1 MEICYHSTMKR
12 TIFYLVIIFFAVG
25 LIYIF
30 QKVNEPVDSN
40 LPQDEEQN
48 TAEQESIQVVA
59 ENLKIPWGVAFLPND
74 EILVTERPGNLL
86 KIGTD
91 RAVIKIEGVR
101 HTGEGG
107 LLGLALHPKFS
118 ENHWVYLYL
127 TTSEGGDLRNRVE
140 RYKLEGQTLTD
151 WKLII
156 KNIPGAAVHDGG
168 RLAFGPDGYLYIGTG
183 DAGNGN
189 LAQDRNSLAGKILRL
204 KDEGSIPDDNPFNNA
219 VYSYGHRNVQGLA
232 WDNSGRLWATE
243 HGRSGI
249 LSGFDELNLIEKGKN
264 YGWPTI
270 QGNQQKEEMVTPIIN
285 SGASDTWAPAGAAYA
300 DGSIF
305 FGGLRGEAVF
315 EAKLNGTKASIF
327 TKHLY
332 KQFGRIREVALGPD
346 KYLYITTS
354 NTDGRGNPVTG
365 DDKLIRVSLDRIRR

>member
-183 DAGNGN
+183 DAGNSN

>member
-1 MEICYHSTMKR
+1 MKR

-183 DAGNGN
+183 DAGNSN

>member
-183 DAGNGN
+183 DAGNSN

-315 EAKLNGTKASIF
+315 EAKLNGTKALIF
-327 TKHLY
+327 TKHLH
-332 KQFGRIREVALGPD
+332 KEFGRIREVALGPD